1 MKRSLSAGE
10 RAVWIAIALI
20 AVGNLAAFLCLLP
33 TMPDQL
39 PSHWGITGEI
49 DKWSSKESQIVLA
62 ALPLAMFALFLVL
75 PRIDPKGRNF
85 DRFAGI
91 YRTFTAALVIFM
103 VGVTWMGPLTAWG
116 LLSSE
121 KSPVSAFVLGF
132 LGLLLIG
139 LGNYLPRV
147 KPNYTFGIRTPWT
160 IASEEV
166 WRRTHRMSGPLF
178 VVAGIATLVAAFVA
192 LTAPEVSFAIM
203 LVAILGVTAIAGV
216 YSYVIWKKLTPAE

>member
-1 MKRSLSAGE
+1 MKRTFSAGE
-10 RAVWIAIALI
+10 RAAWIAIALI
-20 AVGNLAAFLCLLP
+20 AVGNLVAFLCLLP
-33 TMPDQL
+33 AMPDQL
-39 PSHWGITGEI
+39 PSHWGITGAV
-49 DKWSSKESQIVLA
+49 DQWSSKESQIVLA
-62 ALPLAMFALFLVL
+62 ALPLAMLALFLVI

-91 YRTFTAALVIFM
+91 YRTFTAAIVVFM
-103 VGVTWMGPLTAWG
+103 VGMTWMGPLTAWG

-121 KSPVSAFVLGF
+121 KGLVSTFVLGF

-139 LGNYLPRV
+139 LGNYLPRI

-160 IASEEV
+160 IANEEV

-192 LTAPEVSFAIM
+192 LTAPAVSFAIM
-203 LVAILGVTAIAGV
+203 LVAVLGATAIAGV
-216 YSYVIWKKLTPAE
+216 YSYLVWKKLAPAE